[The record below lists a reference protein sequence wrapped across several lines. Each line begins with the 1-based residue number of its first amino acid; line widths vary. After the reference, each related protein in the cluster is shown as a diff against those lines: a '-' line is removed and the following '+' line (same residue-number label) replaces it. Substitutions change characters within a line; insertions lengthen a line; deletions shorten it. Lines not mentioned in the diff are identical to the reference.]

1 MSPRHVLA
9 AAQTLK
15 DGPKDRAKS
24 RSVAGVHAAPEALTN
39 DLDIDRT
46 CPFESRASCRREVR
60 IDGATVRRLCLANY
74 KPTTDEAIDHSGDA
88 ALHHAEPVGQVAHS
102 KTSLG
107 REEQAVEDLDLRQ
120 ADPRLALD
128 GAV

>member
-24 RSVAGVHAAPEALTN
+24 RSVAAVHAAPEAVTN

-46 CPFESRASCRREVR
+46 CPFESRAPCRREVR
-60 IDGATVRRLCLANY
+60 IDGATVRRLCLTDY

-88 ALHHAEPVGQVAHS
+88 ALHHAQPVGQVAHS
-102 KTSLG
+102 KTSSG

-120 ADPRLALD
+120 TDPRLALD